1 MKLSCRLAAALVA
14 AAISGCAVTPVSE
27 PSPIATARPAQA
39 ADAHASAVHR
49 AAGAPLASVEGPTP
63 AVDLS
68 PQILFQILAAD
79 LALQRGEVG
88 AAWNTYSLL
97 ARQTR
102 DPRLARRATEIALGG
117 RALTEATQS
126 ARLWQ
131 ELSPESTQA
140 SQTLETLLLASGKLS
155 DVEPMLA
162 ARLARARQAGT
173 LAEAYPALQRNL
185 LRSPD
190 RPAAWQML
198 QRLSAADLNEP
209 QARLAR
215 LALASAAREEA
226 AALSEARAAIA
237 LAPSS
242 EPVIIAAAR
251 QIALSPD
258 GLPDAQRLLAEF
270 LEKNP
275 ESVDGRDLYAR
286 VLLADG
292 QADKA
297 REQFEQALARAPG
310 NSSLLLAIAQLS
322 QQDRRFADARRYFE
336 RYLATPSLPRRDRHL
351 ALIQMAQVA
360 ADEGRPDEAFKWLDQ
375 VAEGDEYLLAVTKRA
390 QLTAKSGQLEA
401 ARKMLQQ
408 APATGINDKVL
419 LLTAESQLLR
429 DARRNQE
436 SFDLLTRALQDY
448 PDQTDLLYDHAM
460 AAERL
465 DRIDDMEKSM
475 RRLIE
480 LRPDHAHAYNALGYS
495 LADRSLRLAE
505 ARSLIEKALAL
516 LPDDAHIMDSMGWV
530 MFRQNDMAGALKF
543 LRKAYAVRR
552 EADIGAHLG
561 EVLWSTGQRDEARAI
576 WREVK
581 AREPDNTTLQETLSR
596 LNVAL

>member
-1 MKLSCRLAAALVA
+1 MNLSCRLAAALVA
-14 AAISGCAVTPVSE
+14 AAIYGCAVKPVSDS
-27 PSPIATARPAQA
+27 SPLAAPGPVQA
-39 ADAHASAVHR
+39 ADEQASSAHRS
-49 AAGAPLASVEGPTP
+49 AGAPLASVEGPLP

-79 LALQRGEVG
+79 MALQRGEGG
-88 AAWNTYSLL
+88 AAWNTYSQL

-117 RALTEATQS
+117 RALNEATQS

-162 ARLARARQAGT
+162 ARLSRARQAGT
-173 LAEAYPALQRNL
+173 LAETYPALQRSL

-190 RPAAWQML
+190 RAAAWQML
-198 QRLSAADLNEP
+198 QRLSATDLNEP

-215 LALASAAREEA
+215 LALASAARDEA
-226 AALSEARAAIA
+226 AAVSEARAAIA
-237 LAPSS
+237 LSPAS
-242 EPVIIAAAR
+242 ESVLIAATR
-251 QIALSPD
+251 QIAQSPD
-258 GLPDAQRLLAEF
+258 GLPEAERVLAEF

-275 ESVDGRDLYAR
+275 QSVDARDLYAR

-297 REQFEQALARAPG
+297 RSQFEQALSKSPANP
-310 NSSLLLAIAQLS
+310 SLLLALAQLS

-336 RYLATPSLPRRDRHL
+336 QYLAIPSLPRRDRHL
-351 ALIQMAQVA
+351 AWIQMAQVA

-375 VAEGDEYLLAVTKRA
+375 VPEGDEYLSAITKRA
-390 QLTAKSGQLEA
+390 QLMAKSGQLEA
-401 ARKMLQQ
+401 ARAVLQK
-408 APATGINDKVL
+408 APATSLSDKAL
-419 LLTAESQLLR
+419 MITAESQLLR

-436 SFDLLTRALQDY
+436 SFDLLTRGLQEY

-465 DRIDDMEKSM
+465 DRVDDMEKSM

-495 LADRSLRLAE
+495 LADRGLRLPE

-516 LPDDAHIMDSMGWV
+516 SPDDAHIMDSMGWV
-530 MFRQNDMAGALKF
+530 MFRQNDLEGALKF
-543 LRKAYAVRR
+543 LRKAYAIRR

-576 WREVK
+576 WRDVK